1 MKRRENAVL
10 RLSVPFPLQ
19 PFAKYSPRFSE
30 IDVLLREHLDVPY
43 ASVVVSHAGSV
54 AKGACRGLAGRGDM
68 RAPGGAGVGGG
79 WVGQG
84 VE

>member
-10 RLSVPFPLQ
+10 RLSVPFPPQ

-30 IDVLLREHLDVPY
+30 IDVLLWEHLDELC
-43 ASVVVSHAGSV
+43 ASVVVSHVGGVVTGVCGGFAD
-54 AKGACRGLAGRGDM
+54 RGDM
-68 RAPGGAGVGGG
+68 RGPDGAGVGGMR
-79 WVGQG
+79 VVQG

>member
-30 IDVLLREHLDVPY
+30 IDVLLREHLDAPY
-43 ASVVVSHAGSV
+43 ASVVVSHAGRV
-54 AKGACRGLAGRGDM
+54 TTGVCWGFADRGGM
-68 RAPGGAGVGGG
+68 RAPGGAGVGGDA
-79 WVGQG
+79 VTRC
-84 VE
+84 